1 MPTIAAFMRTYPEIS
16 LNLDFTD
23 PLVDVIE
30 EGFDSIVR
38 TGEVRDYATYEPEPR
53 TSRQKVVASPD
64 NSKKKAR
71 RRFQKTALFFDV
83 FITDTPILEIGKIG
97 SDSFKCFSSKGRSAI
112 IIFVSDTRARL
123 EKSDSSFS
131 QLIR

>member
-71 RRFQKTALFFDV
+71 QVPEDRLNLRCLHHRYANIGDWKDWIRFIQVLFV
-83 FITDTPILEIGKIG
+83 KG
-97 SDSFKCFSSKGRSAI
+97 SERYHHLC
-112 IIFVSDTRARL
+112 
-123 EKSDSSFS
+123 
-131 QLIR
+131 